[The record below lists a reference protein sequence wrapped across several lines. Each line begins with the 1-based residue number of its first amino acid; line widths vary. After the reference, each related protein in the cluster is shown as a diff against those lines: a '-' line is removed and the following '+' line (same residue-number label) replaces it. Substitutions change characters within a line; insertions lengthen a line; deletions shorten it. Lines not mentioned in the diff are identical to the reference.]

1 MAAITL
7 EVAKKHLEMW
17 LEAESEVAINQ
28 SYTIGGKS
36 FTRANLAEIRK
47 QIEYWS
53 NKVAELENLA
63 KKRAETGYT
72 GLYRE
77 IYRQKQPKRAEI
89 QAKQENKRLPAIA
102 RFFVIIYKIA
112 KHQGDIE
119 VPKVLFLYSKYGER
133 RLSLEFY

>member
-63 KKRAETGYT
+63 KKKSRNSNRARGRGKTDEDGS
-72 GLYRE
+72 
-77 IYRQKQPKRAEI
+77 K
-89 QAKQENKRLPAIA
+89 LP
-102 RFFVIIYKIA
+102 
-112 KHQGDIE
+112 
-119 VPKVLFLYSKYGER
+119 
-133 RLSLEFY
+133 

>member
-1 MAAITL
+1 
-7 EVAKKHLEMW
+7 MW

-102 RFFVIIYKIA
+102 RF
-112 KHQGDIE
+112 
-119 VPKVLFLYSKYGER
+119 L
-133 RLSLEFY
+133 

>member
-7 EVAKKHLEMW
+7 ETAKKHLDMW

-63 KKRAETGYT
+63 KKKGRNRVYRIVPRD
-72 GLYRE
+72 LY
-77 IYRQKQPKRAEI
+77 
-89 QAKQENKRLPAIA
+89 
-102 RFFVIIYKIA
+102 A
-112 KHQGDIE
+112 KH
-119 VPKVLFLYSKYGER
+119 PKNGGNTGRNRKIKDCPPLPDFL
-133 RLSLEFY
+133 